1 MKFHKLSALVLAL
14 STVGV
19 AQAAPFTAGNLL
31 IERVGTGTS
40 PLTNAATAVIVDEY
54 TTSGTLVQS
63 VALPTSGAN
72 QTTTSG
78 TATSEGL
85 LNLSADGKTLLVP
98 GYSAPVGT
106 ATIASSTATTAPRE
120 STQIS
125 MAGTVVN
132 SVSFGGLL
140 SGNNIRSV
148 ASVDGVN
155 IYGAGGNGI
164 VYAPAGGAAVSLS
177 TTNARALEIAGN
189 QLYYSTGSGTNGIY
203 ALGTGLPTTAGQTG
217 SLIAAVTNP
226 YAFIFADLS
235 STVAGVDTLFV
246 AADTTVASTSG
257 LFKFTKAANGTW
269 SSSGS
274 ILGTVL
280 RGLTASVTDGQATV
294 FATNDTKL
302 FSFLDTGYG
311 VALSGSL
318 TTLATAAPNTA
329 FRGLEVTTAV
339 PEPTSGAIALAGLAV
354 AGFVA
359 RRRKAA

>member
-1 MKFHKLSALVLAL
+1 MMFNKISALVLAL
-14 STVGV
+14 GTAGG
-19 AQAAPFTAGNLL
+19 AHAAPFTAGNLL
-31 IERVGTGTS
+31 IERVGAGTAALS
-40 PLTNAATAVIVDEY
+40 NSATAVYVDEY

-72 QTTTSG
+72 QTTASG

-106 ATIASSTATTAPRE
+106 ATIASSTSTTAPRE

-125 MAGTVVN
+125 MSGTVTG
-132 SVSFGGLL
+132 SVTFGSML
-140 SGNNIRSV
+140 SGNNIRSA
-148 ASVDGVN
+148 ASADGVN
-155 IYGAGGNGI
+155 IYASGGNGI
-164 VYAPAGGAAVSLS
+164 VYAPAGGSVVSLAS
-177 TTNARALEIAGN
+177 TNARALEIAGN

-203 ALGTGLPTTAGQTG
+203 ALGAGLPTTTGQTAIQ
-217 SLIAAVTNP
+217 IAAVTNP

-246 AADTTVASTSG
+246 ATDTSTASSSG
-257 LFKFTKAANGTW
+257 LFKFTKSANGTW
-269 SSSGS
+269 TSSGS

-318 TTLATAAPNTA
+318 TTLATASANTA

-339 PEPTSGAIALAGLAV
+339 PEPSSGAIALAGLGV
-354 AGFVA
+354 AGLLA
-359 RRRKAA
+359 RRRKAV